1 MPHKF
6 HQHETSWMVPF
17 RERIE
22 MVNKWWKVEIKDYNV
37 FLRATTKRERKRE
50 KDREREYQEIQLNI
64 MQ

>member
-22 MVNKWWKVEIKDYNV
+22 MVNKWWKVEINDYNV
-37 FLRATTKRERKRE
+37 LLRSTTKRKRE

-64 MQ
+64 MQY

>member
-17 RERIE
+17 REGIE
-22 MVNKWWKVEIKDYNV
+22 MVNKWWKVEINDYNV
-37 FLRATTKRERKRE
+37 LLRSTTKRKRE

-64 MQ
+64 MQY